1 MQLEWPLVGRSADL
15 DRVAAALGRADCSGV
30 VFIGPGGVGKTRL
43 ANECLALAEQSG
55 FSTAKA
61 VATRSTS
68 TITLGALA
76 PLLPDLGDRTINL
89 LVAAREALA
98 ARSGSKPLLLF
109 VDDAHLLD
117 DVSAALLLQIAA
129 DQQVFVVV
137 TVRSGEEVSDAIT
150 ALWKDSHA
158 ERIDIEPLADLD
170 LDQLIIEA
178 LGGAVDPLA
187 RDELLR
193 ISEGNPLTLREL
205 IYAAL
210 GAGTL
215 VEIDGLWKLTGPI
228 TVSSRLADLV
238 ADRLDALDEDAYAAL
253 EVLALGEPLGIAT
266 LEQLSSPGAIEVLER
281 KGLLR
286 VYEEERR
293 LEAWLAHP
301 LYGEVVR
308 KRLGRLRARS
318 VLRQLADAVE
328 AYGANRRG
336 DLLRIATWRL
346 ESGSARN
353 AETLAA
359 AARQAYVALDFVLSR
374 RLGEAAWT
382 IEKTVQSGHLL
393 GLVLS
398 ELGLPAEAEPIL
410 AEASALATTDEER
423 VLVTMARS
431 ENLFRDERPDEAIA
445 TIAEAEAA
453 TADPVWRL
461 ELVGHRATLLMLL
474 GQGAEALELV
484 QPAIASTETRP
495 LIEGAITAVT
505 VLAWDGMGDDAM
517 ALAERAYAAH
527 LDIWERELF
536 QSDPGIHMLGIIV
549 ALSHDGRLDEAEE
562 LLNLAWAG
570 ASEQQA
576 LHAQGWLGL
585 FFGNL
590 MRLRG
595 RPRSALQWYQRS
607 NASFAAASLR
617 GRQRWPLAGALAMS
631 SILGRPEDTAR
642 FGRQLDEI
650 DTCVTFN
657 HVLIDEAHAWALVA
671 GGDMEHARTLLDTAA
686 DTGIA
691 ESSRFTAA
699 HALSSLAR
707 LGQPERAVDRL
718 TELAA
723 SCQGRVIP
731 AWAAHAAALARGD
744 GAALSAAAAT
754 FVDLGMILHAA
765 EAEAD
770 ASRAFRKAGRARD
783 AAAAAQRSQALGRRC
798 EGATTPALVLAEEVT
813 PLTRREREVA
823 LLAAQGLASKDIA
836 EKLFLSVRTVEN
848 HLQRSY
854 EKLGIAGRDE
864 LPGVIGAITPP

>member
-1 MQLEWPLVGRSADL
+1 MQLDWPLVGRAADL
-15 DRVAAALGRADCSGV
+15 DRVAAALGNPDCSGV
-30 VFIGPGGVGKTRL
+30 VFIGQGGVGKTRL
-43 ANECLALAEQSG
+43 ANECLALAEQTG

-61 VATRSTS
+61 VATRSTAS
-68 TITLGALA
+68 ITLGALA
-76 PLLPDLGDRTINL
+76 PLLPDLGDKALNL
-89 LVAAREALA
+89 LGAAREALA
-98 ARSGSKPLLLF
+98 ARSGTKPLLLF

-205 IYAAL
+205 IYSAL
-210 GAGTL
+210 GSDTL
-215 VEIDGLWKLTGPI
+215 VEVDGLWKLTGPI

-238 ADRLDALDEDAYAAL
+238 SERLDALDEDSYAAL
-253 EVLALGEPLGIAT
+253 EVLALGEPLGVST
-266 LEQLSSPGAIEVLER
+266 LEQLSSPEAIEVLER

-286 VYEEERR
+286 VYEEDRR

-308 KRLGRLRARS
+308 KRLGRLRARG

-353 AETLAA
+353 AETLAS
-359 AARQAYVALDFVLSR
+359 AARQAYVALDYVLSR
-374 RLGEAAWT
+374 RLGEAAWN
-382 IEKTVQSGHLL
+382 IERTVQSGHLL

-398 ELGLPAEAEPIL
+398 ELGLCAEAEPVL
-410 AEASALATTDEER
+410 AAATELAVTDEDR
-423 VLVTMARS
+423 VLVAMARS
-431 ENLFRDERPDEAIA
+431 ENLFRAERADEAIA
-445 TIAEAEAA
+445 AITETEALVE
-453 TADPVWRL
+453 DPEWHL
-461 ELVGHRATLLMLL
+461 ELVGHRATLLLLL
-474 GQGAEALELV
+474 GHGAEALELV
-484 QPAIASTETRP
+484 RPAIEGTAVRP

-505 VLAWDGMGDDAM
+505 QLVWDGMGDDAM
-517 ALAERAYAAH
+517 ALGERAYAAH

-576 LHAQGWLGL
+576 LHAQGWLAL

-607 NASFAAASLR
+607 NASFAAASLH
-617 GRQRWPLAGALAMS
+617 GRQRWPLAGAVSMAAV
-631 SILGRPEDTAR
+631 LGRPDDIAR
-642 FGRQLDEI
+642 FTRQLDEI
-650 DTCVTFN
+650 ETCVVFN
-657 HVLIDEAHAWALVA
+657 HILVEDARAWALVA
-671 GGDMEHARTLLDTAA
+671 GGDLEEARNLLDAAA
-686 DTGIA
+686 DTAIA

-699 HALSSLAR
+699 HTLASLAR
-707 LGQPERAVDRL
+707 LGQPERAVERL
-718 TELAA
+718 RLLADT
-723 SCQGRVIP
+723 CQGRVIP
-731 AWAAHAAALARGD
+731 AWARHAEALAQSDGD
-744 GAALSAAAAT
+744 ELAAAAAT
-754 FVDLGMILHAA
+754 FVELGMVLNAA

-770 ASRAFRKAGRARD
+770 ASRAYRKANRSRD
-783 AAAAAQRSQALGRRC
+783 AAAAAQRSQALSRQC

-848 HLQRSY
+848 HLQRGY

-864 LPGVIGAITPP
+864 LAGVIGAIGPA

>member
-1 MQLEWPLVGRSADL
+1 MQLDWPLVGRSGDL
-15 DRVAAALGRADCSGV
+15 DRVAAALGNPDCSGV

-61 VATRSTS
+61 VATRSTAS
-68 TITLGALA
+68 ITLGALA
-76 PLLPDLGDRTINL
+76 PLLPDLGDKTINL

-98 ARSGSKPLLLF
+98 ARSGTKPLLLF

-205 IYAAL
+205 IYSAL
-210 GAGTL
+210 GSDTL
-215 VEIDGLWKLTGPI
+215 VEVDGLWKLTGPI

-253 EVLALGEPLGIAT
+253 EVLALGEPLGVST
-266 LEQLSSPGAIEVLER
+266 LEQLSSPEAIEVLER

-286 VYEEERR
+286 VYEEDRR

-353 AETLAA
+353 AETLAS
-359 AARQAYVALDFVLSR
+359 AARQAYVALDYVLSR
-374 RLGEAAWT
+374 RLGEAAWN
-382 IEKTVQSGHLL
+382 IDRTVQSGHLL

-398 ELGLPAEAEPIL
+398 ELGLCSEAEPVL
-410 AEASALATTDEER
+410 AEAATLAVTDEER
-423 VLVTMARS
+423 VLVAMARS
-431 ENLFRDERPDEAIA
+431 ENLFRAERPDEAIA
-445 TIAEAEAA
+445 AITDAEALV
-453 TADPVWRL
+453 TDPDWKL
-461 ELVGHRATLLMLL
+461 ELVGHRATLILLL
-474 GQGAEALELV
+474 GQAAEALELV
-484 QPAIASTETRP
+484 RPAIEGTAVRP
-495 LIEGAITAVT
+495 LIEGAISAVT

-549 ALSHDGRLDEAEE
+549 ALSHDARLDEAEE

-617 GRQRWPLAGALAMS
+617 GRQRWPLAGALAMAA
-631 SILGRPEDTAR
+631 ILNRPDDVAR
-642 FGRQLDEI
+642 FSRQLDEI
-650 DTCVTFN
+650 ETCVVFN
-657 HVLIDEAHAWALVA
+657 HGLVDDARAWALVA
-671 GGDMEHARTLLDTAA
+671 AGNLEEARNLLDSAA
-686 DTGIA
+686 DTAIA
-691 ESSRFTAA
+691 ESQRFSAA
-699 HALSSLAR
+699 SALASLAR
-707 LGQPERAVDRL
+707 LGQPERSAARL
-718 TELAA
+718 GELAEA
-723 SCQGRVIP
+723 CQGRVIP
-731 AWAAHAAALARGD
+731 AWARHAEAAVEGDGPALVAAAG
-744 GAALSAAAAT
+744 T
-754 FVDLGMILHAA
+754 FAELGLLLHAA

-770 ASRAFRKAGRARD
+770 ASRAFRKAGRSRD
-783 AAAAAQRSQALGRRC
+783 AAAAAQRSQALARQC
-798 EGATTPALVLAEEVT
+798 EGASTPALVLADEVT

-848 HLQRSY
+848 HLQRAY

-864 LPGVIGAITPP
+864 LAGVIGAIGPG